1 MFYVPQ
7 ILRLAQKQGT
17 SLSQDN
23 LSLKLFIVQFIPLFQ
38 DEWCMCRAYLFLK
51 SWTASPKWAKL
62 ASQNRSFLKC
72 FGITDY
78 GNDFEKKKPGI
89 IAQGITWTGTIS
101 LVSFLNLF
109 FFFKIFFYTI
119 YAAIIC
125 LLKGTKSY
133 RIFED
138 LVSFYHVIV
147 WSDRPVENS
156 PERDCC
162 W

>member
-51 SWTASPKWAKL
+51 SWTGSPKWAKL
-62 ASQNRSFLKC
+62 ASQNGSFLKF
-72 FGITDY
+72 FGISDY

-89 IAQGITWTGTIS
+89 IAQGITWTGTILPLSFS
-101 LVSFLNLF
+101 LYYLCRHYLFTERHKILQSFWRLS
-109 FFFKIFFYTI
+109 
-119 YAAIIC
+119 IILSC
-125 LLKGTKSY
+125 
-133 RIFED
+133 D
-138 LVSFYHVIV
+138 HVV
-147 WSDRPVENS
+147 WSS
-156 PERDCC
+156 C
-162 W
+162 WE

>member
-101 LVSFLNLF
+101 LVSFLYLF
-109 FFFKIFFYTI
+109 FFLYYLCRHYLFTERHKILQNFWRLS
-119 YAAIIC
+119 IILSC
-125 LLKGTKSY
+125 D
-133 RIFED
+133 R
-138 LVSFYHVIV
+138 VV
-147 WSDRPVENS
+147 WSP
-156 PERDCC
+156 C
-162 W
+162 WE